1 MVALTKDE
9 RGVTVITFALVL
21 PIFILVIFGM
31 FEVWKI
37 MSVRES
43 LCLGM
48 QRAAAYL
55 TREGRYLTNNPVD
68 WEDKAE
74 TIIMRGRHEFFVE
87 LDNNPFVPDN
97 VDIQAKDVHVEVHI
111 VDGARPDWPC
121 EWLFTA
127 TVELPWTAVIPYIP
141 FGGMMLA
148 EQTTSYIQCTDYEI
162 PPRGTQLLNR

>member
-1 MVALTKDE
+1 MVTLTKDE
-9 RGVTVITFALVL
+9 RGVTVVTFALVL

-43 LCLGM
+43 LHLGM
-48 QRAAAYL
+48 LRAAADL
-55 TREGRYLTNNPVD
+55 TKERYLSNDPKV

-74 TIIMRGRHEFFVE
+74 AIIMRDRHEFFVE

-111 VDGARPDWPC
+111 IDGARPDWPC

-141 FGGMMLA
+141 FGDMTLA
-148 EQTTSYIQCTDYEI
+148 EQTTSYIQCTAYEI
-162 PPRGTQLLNR
+162 P